1 MLMKPLGVPYVDK
14 KIQNRFRFGS
24 WALNSRN
31 VWHLY
36 NESKYILGMQLV
48 NDLIYKRFCYILYR
62 KHCSFHDAFR
72 FPEDV
77 IWHSYAETKKSGLT
91 ICPIC
96 AKIWKEQYGKAYKE
110 LQKKQRE
117 IGQKRAEELR
127 REKAKE
133 PSWRDC

>member
-14 KIQNRFRFGS
+14 KIQNKFRFGS
-24 WALNSRN
+24 WVLKNN
-31 VWHLY
+31 KVWHLY

-48 NDLIYKRFCYILYR
+48 NDRPYQRFCYILYR

-77 IWHSYAETKKSGLT
+77 IWHGYGEVKKSGLT
-91 ICPIC
+91 ICPKC
-96 AKIWKEQYGKAYKE
+96 AKIWKERYGKAYKE
-110 LQKKQRE
+110 LQKKYKE

-127 REKAKE
+127 KEKAKE

>member
-24 WALNSRN
+24 WALSSKNT
-31 VWHLY
+31 WHLY

-48 NDLIYKRFCYILYR
+48 NDRPYQRFCYILYR

-77 IWHSYAETKKSGLT
+77 IWHGYGEAKKSGLT
-91 ICPIC
+91 ICPKC
-96 AKIWKEQYGKAYKE
+96 AKIWKERYGKAYKE
-110 LQKKQRE
+110 VQKKHRE
-117 IGQKRAEELR
+117 IGQKRAEELKK
-127 REKAKE
+127 EKAKE